1 MPGQQSHVKGFVLRV
16 LVTGTPMKNSKQE
29 AFIDHAALARYI
41 AIIRG
46 LNLPESE
53 NHAARRW
60 AHVFYKLV
68 ECMQWPLENWNVVR
82 VSHQPSDTAEEN
94 NGLVADVEFRC
105 NGVSVVASIGLFME
119 PTRLGHIRLA
129 FEQKEPVVDVEHVD
143 LELQFYRKDSI
154 EPTPLGNVIKE
165 MADQIQNHIIG
176 AAWKV
181 GKATAK

>member
-1 MPGQQSHVKGFVLRV
+1 MRSSNRQ
-16 LVTGTPMKNSKQE
+16 
-29 AFIDHAALARYI
+29 
-41 AIIRG
+41 
-46 LNLPESE
+46 
-53 NHAARRW
+53 
-60 AHVFYKLV
+60 
-68 ECMQWPLENWNVVR
+68 
-82 VSHQPSDTAEEN
+82 
-94 NGLVADVEFRC
+94 
-105 NGVSVVASIGLFME
+105 IGLFME